1 MSLELFM
8 QSDTEQSIDTETDY
22 FDDLSFDYFDQ
33 YFENAKQL
41 NLRMNAF
48 RVEDFTFVSFSVTG
62 SREDLN
68 QYSKWIRSCTIV

>member
-8 QSDTEQSIDTETDY
+8 QSDTEQSIEETDY
-22 FDDLSFDYFDQ
+22 FDDLSFEFFDQ
-33 YFENAKQL
+33 YFEYAKQL

-48 RVEDFTFVSFSVTG
+48 RVEDFTYVSFSVSG
-62 SREDLN
+62 AREDLN

>member
-8 QSDTEQSIDTETDY
+8 CSDTEESIEETDY

-33 YFENAKQL
+33 YFENAKEL

-48 RVEDFTFVSFSVTG
+48 RVEDFTYVSFSVSG
-62 SREDLN
+62 AREDLN